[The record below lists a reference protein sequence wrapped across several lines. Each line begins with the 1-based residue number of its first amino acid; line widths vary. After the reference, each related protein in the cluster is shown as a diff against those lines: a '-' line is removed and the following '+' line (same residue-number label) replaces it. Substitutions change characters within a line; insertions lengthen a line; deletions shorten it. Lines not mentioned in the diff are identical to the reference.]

1 MLSLPEKVC
10 RSCRRIVL
18 KDKCPICGGDSFT
31 TTWTG
36 VAHILDSKDSIIA
49 TEMGVDIPGKYAL
62 RVR

>member
-1 MLSLPEKVC
+1 M
-10 RSCRRIVL
+10 VL

-36 VAHILDSKDSIIA
+36 VAHILDAKGSIIA
-49 TEMGVDIPGKYAL
+49 QEMGVEIPGKYAL